1 MDLPGSSYLLN
12 LAIVSTTYVGFS
24 ALLVGLRQAKGS
36 HLTAFDAY
44 FTQTFIQV
52 GFIVTV
58 SGLVPSLIALWGWS
72 PSVVWRVSSAIA
84 AVPILSFAI
93 TLPARRRAA
102 TGMPVPVF
110 VRILISIQAAA
121 GTALAVSAMVPSL
134 AQAGAIY
141 ATAVTLV
148 LISSGVAYVLA
159 LELILPEI
167 AQRD

>member
-1 MDLPGSSYLLN
+1 M
-12 LAIVSTTYVGFS
+12 
-24 ALLVGLRQAKGS
+24 K
-36 HLTAFDAY
+36 
-44 FTQTFIQV
+44 
-52 GFIVTV
+52 
-58 SGLVPSLIALWGWS
+58 
-72 PSVVWRVSSAIA
+72 
-84 AVPILSFAI
+84 FAI

-110 VRILISIQAAA
+110 VKILISIQAAA
-121 GTALAVSAMVPSL
+121 GTALAMSAMVPSL

-159 LELILPEI
+159 LELIRPEI